1 VAAHVQTLSPAS
13 ANALGAQAAPSRL
26 FWQHQSRASAM
37 LLGKTKV
44 AMRTRPLFGA
54 DFLLIA
60 LLSAGLIGCA
70 EQAQPKDQF
79 VLKFVKA

>member
-1 VAAHVQTLSPAS
+1 
-13 ANALGAQAAPSRL
+13 
-26 FWQHQSRASAM
+26 M

-54 DFLLIA
+54 DFLLIV